1 MAKDL
6 LKLDLQSALSRKAE
20 QHKDSAPLP
29 VAMKLKLLDQLHDN
43 ATFLASLRPKRRA
56 TNK

>member
-6 LKLDLQSALSRKAE
+6 LKLDLQSALNRKAE
-20 QHKDSAPLP
+20 QREDFTSLP

-43 ATFLASLRPKRRA
+43 AAFLASLRPKKRA